1 MTAHRVVDLWVRC
14 DGVVHW
20 CDVTVAERGNPSY
33 LVLSQS
39 QSGFAAKRA
48 EGQKR
53 AKWDKL
59 APPGVVFQPLAFE
72 STGHVGKA
80 VSKFLQAMEKMSSSP
95 PAGGA
100 DGAIIHLM
108 YSLWGGD
115 GQGGRAKALL
125 PRG

>member
-1 MTAHRVVDLWVRC
+1 MV
-14 DGVVHW
+14 W
-20 CDVTVAERGNPSY
+20 CTGDVTVAEPGNPSY
-33 LVLSQS
+33 LALSQS
-39 QSGFAAKRA
+39 QYGFAAKRA

-80 VSKFLQAMEKMSSSP
+80 VSKFLQAMEKMSSSGP
-95 PAGGA
+95 RRAELMAQLSISCIRFGVEMVREAG
-100 DGAIIHLM
+100 
-108 YSLWGGD
+108 
-115 GQGGRAKALL
+115 AKALL